1 MRAKSSLKYFWDP
14 RYIASSTQIFERVDK
29 ESSIVE
35 KLLDLASG
43 PGDLT
48 FGDSPG
54 DWKFSGTCLFC

>member
-29 ESSIVE
+29 ESSKVE

-43 PGDLT
+43 PGDC
-48 FGDSPG
+48 PG